1 MNHITAAAAE
11 FPFLYYQRIFVK
23 GYFAFATPSVM
34 PIHSALADGYIYI
47 RRRTKG
53 LRIRD
58 LDNAFTRDKP
68 HGQPV
73 GVRANPAR
81 NIEVKNYLSAEVR
94 IKGRDESLAWL
105 FSRDDLPRIINDETF
120 TEFLACLPVKQ
131 SSGSPIGNLNIVTAY
146 YASFIDWYRIITGDV
161 SMTGP
166 EDWNSHIPI
175 YGECLVD
182 IRGHGDRT
190 IDEVV
195 LDVDPGAFSPVMF
208 HTDVEP
214 NETGPRSKPTG
225 DISDEERIAHY
236 LRTGKTLPPIHKRF
250 ADILHLAQET
260 KDWALVALSMFPVF
274 EQYFDGF
281 MRAVGSRY
289 PAFQNFMDE
298 RTPKNGIVFF
308 GTRIRWMSE
317 ALTQLGYVASSVQQF
332 IDDLILA
339 NEERVQV
346 VHHDKK
352 PLFEEGMHLARRLTN
367 AVFLCETALGNDSP
381 YVVAIEKMK

>member
-81 NIEVKNYLSAEVR
+81 NIEVKNCLSAEVR
-94 IKGRDESLAWL
+94 IKGRDESLTWL

-166 EDWNSHIPI
+166 DHWNSHIPI

-236 LRTGKTLPPIHKRF
+236 LRTGKTLPPIHKRLQIF
-250 ADILHLAQET
+250 CILRRKQRTGHSWRFRCFLFLNNTLTGSCGRLALGTGHFRTSWMRGHL
-260 KDWALVALSMFPVF
+260 
-274 EQYFDGF
+274 
-281 MRAVGSRY
+281 R
-289 PAFQNFMDE
+289 
-298 RTPKNGIVFF
+298 
-308 GTRIRWMSE
+308 
-317 ALTQLGYVASSVQQF
+317 
-332 IDDLILA
+332 
-339 NEERVQV
+339 
-346 VHHDKK
+346 
-352 PLFEEGMHLARRLTN
+352 
-367 AVFLCETALGNDSP
+367 TALCFLERGF
-381 YVVAIEKMK
+381 AG